1 MTTKVDLLHYIAMH
15 TEITPLPFLRKAL
28 SLISAGAQYANF
40 HSYPQKPRSCRF
52 PDSPLAV
59 ALTLVRAYLVFFSRS
74 ANTKI
79 GNRMRNRKIY
89 ISILQNFIRHAPSN
103 TIITAAFHLKRRMF
117 PFINQIKYHG
127 SNGAKSK

>member
-1 MTTKVDLLHYIAMH
+1 MH

-28 SLISAGAQYANF
+28 SLISVGTQYANF

-79 GNRMRNRKIY
+79 GNRMRNRIIY
-89 ISILQNFIRHAPSN
+89 ISILQ
-103 TIITAAFHLKRRMF
+103 M
-117 PFINQIKYHG
+117 
-127 SNGAKSK
+127 